1 MKRTVAVVALLV
13 LVSAAPT
20 QERVPDE
27 KAQEIAK
34 VLVEQVAKAT
44 DLQLKTDVDEKKP
57 YAVHGGDRGAMV
69 IPDKKLTADALA
81 KADKDIVPV
90 GHLWFRQ
97 VSPYVNGKVTPND
110 KLRIVKVTAG
120 GEDHAL
126 PFCLIG
132 VQKNAKGELELVV
145 YAKDKEPLLR
155 APLKKID
162 AKQELPLELQAKRE
176 GDTAQLTIN
185 ILGKYQAVLTVAEQA
200 P

>member
-1 MKRTVAVVALLV
+1 MKRTVAVVAMLL

-27 KAQEIAK
+27 KAREIAAI
-34 VLVEQVAKAT
+34 LVEQTAKAA
-44 DLQLKTDVDEKKP
+44 DLQFKTDVDEKKP
-57 YAVHGGDRGAMV
+57 YAVHGGDRAAMV
-69 IPDKKLTADALA
+69 IPDKKLTADAIA
-81 KADKDIVPV
+81 KVDKDIVPL

-97 VSPYVNGKVTPND
+97 ISPYVNGKVTPND
-110 KLRIVKVTAG
+110 KLRIVKVNAG
-120 GEDHAL
+120 GEDHSL

-145 YAKDKEPLLR
+145 FAKDKEPLVR

-162 AKQELPLELQAKRE
+162 AKQELPLELEAKRE

-200 P
+200 Q